1 MPHAAV
7 LPFLLLHLLQDL
19 LLVHGF
25 TTKSEERRWHDACTR
40 EVGAAKLR
48 FCMKK
53 ARREGRGGGTQP
65 GGAQTEDVEAT
76 QSSQLA
82 LVVAKSVQ
90 SSEI

>member
-53 ARREGRGGGTQP
+53 ARREGRKEHAASLRESL
-65 GGAQTEDVEAT
+65 AQSPLTMLFY
-76 QSSQLA
+76 SR
-82 LVVAKSVQ
+82 KSPTLIERRTA
-90 SSEI
+90 S